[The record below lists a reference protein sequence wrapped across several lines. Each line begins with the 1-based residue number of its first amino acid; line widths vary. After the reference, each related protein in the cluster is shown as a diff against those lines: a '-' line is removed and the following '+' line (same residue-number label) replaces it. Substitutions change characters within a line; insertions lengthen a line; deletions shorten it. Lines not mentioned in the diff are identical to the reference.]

1 MSSIKPYAGFWKRFA
16 AWLIDGVIITIPAL
30 ILFGC
35 MIAYVISSLGGVDA
49 LAHMKDSFVLEMR
62 LRQCMALLQLV
73 MLVGPM
79 LYFALMES
87 SKLQASLGKMALGIK
102 VVDEN
107 GQRLTF
113 WRSLGR
119 NAGKFISAWILSIG
133 YFMAGVTRKKQALH
147 DKMANAYVV
156 DKNFQPGDPLPDV
169 PTHYAALG
177 AIIAVMILLVFLLIA
192 LFVGMIAF
200 GIQQSIKASAQETT
214 ASWVQQTTNNSLFAQ
229 IQNHLQ

>member
-1 MSSIKPYAGFWKRFA
+1 MKNDFA
-16 AWLIDGVIITIPAL
+16 
-30 ILFGC
+30 
-35 MIAYVISSLGGVDA
+35 
-49 LAHMKDSFVLEMR
+49 LEMH
-62 LRQCMALLQLV
+62 LRQCMALLQII

-79 LYFALMES
+79 LYFAFMES
-87 SKLQASLGKMALGIK
+87 SKLQASLGKMMLGIK
-102 VVDEN
+102 VVDAN

-119 NAGKFISAWILSIG
+119 NAGKFVSGWILNIG

-156 DKNFQPGDPLPDV
+156 DKNFQPGNPLPDV

-177 AIIAVMILLVFLLIA
+177 AIIAAMILLIFLLIA

-200 GIQQSIKASAQETT
+200 GIQQSIKASAHETT
-214 ASWVQQTTNNSLFAQ
+214 TSWVQQTTNNSLFAQ
-229 IQNHLQ
+229 IQNYLQ